1 MGTKFEV
8 EKFTGEND
16 FGLWKM
22 KMKAMLVKEGLDIA
36 LDGEEK
42 LPTDMKD
49 DEKKNLLKKAYSSL
63 ILGLG
68 DRVLREVSKETTAA
82 SVWEKLEELYVSKTV
97 PDRIYL
103 KQRLFGFK
111 MLDQRSMTDSMDEFR
126 KLIQDLEGMSV
137 TVDDEDQAVILL
149 NSLPERYKNFVETIK
164 YGRQTLKLSEV
175 QAAITAKD
183 AEIRAG
189 EKKTNDAEG
198 LIIRGRPDTRNNK
211 QRGRSRSKSRQVE
224 RRRCYR
230 CGKKGHLKKDCTNKD
245 HSKAKKQDDDGDAA
259 VVSDGYESSEV
270 LTVSDSN
277 SGKDWVLDSGCTFH
291 MCPNK
296 CWFSDLESVNG
307 GKVLLGN
314 NEACAVEGI
323 GSVRIKMFDGIERT
337 LKNVR
342 YMPGLRRNLISLG
355 MLDQSGCAIKTQD
368 GK

>member
-42 LPTDMKD
+42 LPTDMKA
-49 DEKKNLLKKAYSSL
+49 DEKKNWLKKAYSSL

-68 DRVLREVSKETTAA
+68 DKVLREVSKETTATG
-82 SVWEKLEELYVSKTV
+82 VWEKLEELYVSKTV

-111 MLDQRSMTDSMDEFR
+111 MLDQRSMTDNMDDFR
-126 KLIQDLEGMSV
+126 KIIQDLEGMYV

-164 YGRQTLKLSEV
+164 YGRQTFKLSEV

-189 EKKTNDAEG
+189 EKKANDAEG
-198 LIIRGRPDTRNNK
+198 
-211 QRGRSRSKSRQVE
+211 
-224 RRRCYR
+224 
-230 CGKKGHLKKDCTNKD
+230 KKVKKLRTDNGMKYLSDEFEKFCRENGIL
-245 HSKAKKQDDDGDAA
+245 DDGVEIEVEFADKQGTDSLQPATDQVDDA
-259 VVSDGYESSEV
+259 
-270 LTVSDSN
+270 
-277 SGKDWVLDSGCTFH
+277 LDS
-291 MCPNK
+291 
-296 CWFSDLESVNG
+296 E
-307 GKVLLGN
+307 
-314 NEACAVEGI
+314 EAYE
-323 GSVRIKMFDGIERT
+323 
-337 LKNVR
+337 
-342 YMPGLRRNLISLG
+342 
-355 MLDQSGCAIKTQD
+355 DQSELTSYQLVRDRVRRDHKAPSRDCCSSTIKD
-368 GK
+368 GAGSIHLSKTFQIF